1 MVSSVLAAGL
11 TTVYQQL
18 TAFAGLESFW
28 TNFDSIFGT
37 AYNIAVAQSLRSQW
51 QSGNFS
57 QLPTIEVIDDEVLGN
72 ARGAYASSTNIIYL
86 SDQFVET
93 ASPQALEA
101 VILEE
106 IGHFVDAQVNNT
118 DTAWDEGE
126 LFSAVVRGVGLSAA
140 ELSRIKTEND
150 WATLSLNGNLVPV
163 ELSSADPN
171 YPWITGNYDT
181 PGDSLNLQIVGN
193 LAYIADGNS
202 LQIIDISNPAFPT
215 FKGSYG
221 TPSYAHDV
229 KIVGNLAYIADYY
242 SGLQIIDITNP
253 ASPTLKGSY
262 SISHAFDVQI
272 VGNFAYITNS
282 SSLQIIDIS
291 NPASP
296 FFKGSYGTSDI
307 ADNVQII
314 GNLAYI
320 ANSGSGLKIVDISDL
335 EQPTFKGGYDTPGD
349 SWDLQIVSNFA
360 YIADF
365 HSLQIIDISN
375 PTSPTFKGSYDTPGT
390 AVGVEIVG
398 NLAYIADGVS
408 GLQIID
414 ISNPAKPTFKGSY
427 DTPGDALK
435 VQIVGN
441 LAYITDESLG
451 LQIIDISNL
460 PPFKGSYDTPG
471 NTQDVQIV
479 GNLAYIA
486 DGDSGLQI
494 IDISNPALPTPKG
507 SYDTPG
513 NAYDVQIVG
522 NLAYVADQSSVQII
536 DISNPTAPILK
547 GSYSSQA
554 LEVQIV
560 GNLAYVICY
569 ANYQQSG
576 LQIIDISNPAQP
588 TFKGSYNTPEGVAS
602 SLTIVGSFAYIA
614 DNSSGLKIIDISNPT
629 APTLKGSYDT
639 PGNAYDVQIVGNLA
653 YVADLYSLQIIDISN
668 PAQPTLKG
676 SYDTLDYA
684 FDVEIVGTLAYI
696 TGDFGNY
703 SGTNGISGVQII
715 DITNPVAPTF
725 KAFYGTPGRALGVE
739 VAGNNVY
746 VSSDTDGISIFG
758 AYSPGTTLSLAPTN
772 ASQIEGNSGSKTL
785 TFTVTRTGNTTATNT
800 VNWVVTGTGTNPAN
814 ATDFVGGVLP
824 SGTVTFA
831 ANSTS
836 QVISVSVNGDTTVE
850 PNETF
855 NVNLFNPNNGAA
867 LSTATAT
874 GTITNDDLP
883 SINLSPN
890 GQTVVEGLTT
900 PQNLS
905 YTVSLSGSSPQTIT
919 VQYSTAN
926 GTALAGSD
934 YTATT
939 GTLTFNPGVTS
950 QTISIP
956 ILNDSVNEANET
968 FTVKLTSPTNAIL
981 GGTATVTTT
990 ITDTLSASTTTTL
1003 PANVENLTLTGS
1015 SVINGTG
1022 NAGNNILTGNTAN
1035 NTLNGGDG
1043 NDTLNGGTGND
1054 TLIGGLGNDVYQV
1067 DSTTD
1072 VITENAN
1079 EGTDTIQSS
1088 VTFSL
1093 ATFPNI
1099 ENLTLTGSSV
1109 IDGTGNTANNSLT
1122 GNTANN
1128 TLNGGD
1134 GNDTLNGGAGNDTLN
1149 GGNGN
1154 DFAYY
1159 YSSTGS
1165 VTVNLATG
1173 IASDGLG
1180 GTDTLSQIENV
1191 QGSNTAGDNLTGN
1204 TGNNVLYGYGGNDIL
1219 NGGDGN
1225 DTLNGGTGNDTLI
1238 GGLGNDVYQ
1247 VDSTTDVITE
1257 NSGQGT
1263 DTIQSSVTY
1272 TIASLA
1278 NIENLTLTGSSVID
1292 GTGNTV
1298 NNSLTGNTAN
1308 NTLNGG
1314 DGNDTLNG
1322 GAGNDSLIGG
1332 NGNDFAYYY
1341 SSTGSVTVNLATG
1354 TASDGLGGTDTL
1366 SQIENIQGSNTASDN
1381 LTGNT
1386 GVNILYGY
1394 GGADILTGGGGNDL
1408 LYVGSDTVKDTVNYT
1423 SGDGID
1429 TVYNFVRGVGGDIL
1443 KFTSITAIDVQVSG
1457 SNTLFK
1463 VGDGISGNTGFG
1475 SGTLLL
1481 TTSATTGFTATDI
1494 GVNLFNVTNSVG
1506 FFFS

>member
-37 AYNIAVAQSLRSQW
+37 QYNIAVAQSLRSQW

-57 QLPTIEVIDDEVLGN
+57 QLPTIEVIDDEILGN

-93 ASPQALEA
+93 ASSQQLEA
-101 VILEE
+101 VLIEE
-106 IGHFVDAQVNNT
+106 IGHFVDAQVNVT
-118 DTAWDEGE
+118 DTAGDEGE
-126 LFSAVVRGVGLSAA
+126 LFSAVVRGVSLNGS
-140 ELSRIKTEND
+140 ELARIKTED
-150 WATLSLNGNLVPV
+150 DRATLSLNGNLVPV

-181 PGDSLNLQIVGN
+181 PGDAYGVKIVGN
-193 LAYIADGNS
+193 LAYIGDGNS

-215 FKGSYG
+215 FKGSYDTAASG
-221 TPSYAHDV
+221 YSPTYNLQ
-229 KIVGNLAYIADYY
+229 IVGNLAYVIA
-242 SGLQIIDITNP
+242 SGLE
-253 ASPTLKGSY
+253 
-262 SISHAFDVQI
+262 
-272 VGNFAYITNS
+272 
-282 SSLQIIDIS
+282 IIDIS

-296 FFKGSYGTSDI
+296 TFKGSYNDAYAFDVKIVSNLAYVTTASGLEIIDISNPVSPTFIGSFATNHNGGTPYDVEI
-307 ADNVQII
+307 V
-314 GNLAYI
+314 GNLAYLTDHS
-320 ANSGSGLKIVDISDL
+320 AGLKIVDISDPA
-335 EQPTFKGGYDTPGD
+335 QPTFKGSYDTPGD
-349 SWDLQIVSNFA
+349 SWDLQIVGNFA

-390 AVGVEIVG
+390 AVGVQIVG
-398 NLAYIADGVS
+398 NLAYVADGDS

-513 NAYDVQIVG
+513 YAYDVQIVG

-602 SLTIVGSFAYIA
+602 GVKIVGNLAYLA
-614 DNSSGLKIIDISNPT
+614 DNSSGLKIIDISNP
-629 APTLKGSYDT
+629 ASSTLKGSYDT
-639 PGNAYDVQIVGNLA
+639 PGNAYDVEIVGNLA
-653 YVADLYSLQIIDISN
+653 YVADQSSVQIIDISN

-684 FDVEIVGTLAYI
+684 FDLEIVGSLAYI
-696 TGDFGNY
+696 TGDFGNNT
-703 SGTNGISGVQII
+703 SSRGTSGVQII
-715 DITNPVAPTF
+715 DITNSAAPTF
-725 KAFYGTPGRALGVE
+725 KAFYGTPGKALGVE

-746 VSSDTDGISIFG
+746 VASDTDGISIFG
-758 AYSPGTTLSLAPTN
+758 AYSTGATLSLAPTN
-772 ASQIEGNSGSKTL
+772 ANQTEGNSGSKAF

-814 ATDFVGGVLP
+814 AADFVGGVLP

-890 GQTVVEGLTT
+890 GQTVVEGLTN

-905 YTVSLSGSSPQTIT
+905 YTVSLSSSSTQTIN

-956 ILNDSVNEANET
+956 ILNDAINEANET
-968 FTVKLTSPTNAIL
+968 FTLKLTSPTNAIL

-1003 PANVENLTLTGS
+1003 AANVENLTLTGS

-1022 NAGNNILTGNTAN
+1022 NTGNNVLTGN
-1035 NTLNGGDG
+1035 
-1043 NDTLNGGTGND
+1043 
-1054 TLIGGLGNDVYQV
+1054 
-1067 DSTTD
+1067 S
-1072 VITENAN
+1072 
-1079 EGTDTIQSS
+1079 
-1088 VTFSL
+1088 
-1093 ATFPNI
+1093 
-1099 ENLTLTGSSV
+1099 
-1109 IDGTGNTANNSLT
+1109 
-1122 GNTANN
+1122 ANN

-1341 SSTGSVTVNLATG
+1341 SSTASVTVNLTTG

-1366 SQIENIQGSNTASDN
+1366 SFIENVQGSNTASDN

-1386 GVNILYGY
+1386 GVNVLYGY

-1408 LYVGSDTVKDTVNYT
+1408 LYLGSDTVKDTVNYT
-1423 SGDGID
+1423 SGDGTD
-1429 TVYNFVRGVGGDIL
+1429 TVYNFVRGASGDLL
-1443 KFTSITAIDVQVSG
+1443 KFTGITAIDVQVSG

-1494 GVNLFNVTNSVG
+1494 GVNLFNVTNSAG

>member
-37 AYNIAVAQSLRSQW
+37 EYKLAVAQSLRSQW
-51 QSGNFS
+51 QNGNFS
-57 QLPTIEVIDDEVLGN
+57 QLPTIEVIDDQILGN
-72 ARGAYASSTNIIYL
+72 ARGAYASSTNVIYL

-93 ASPQALEA
+93 ASSQQLEA

-118 DTAWDEGE
+118 DTAGDEGE
-126 LFSAVVRGVGLSAA
+126 LFSALVRGVSLSAA

-163 ELSSADPN
+163 ELSTTYPN
-171 YPWITGNYDT
+171 YPWIKGSYDT
-181 PGDSLNLQIVGN
+181 PGNAWDVQIVGN
-193 LAYIADGNS
+193 LAYIADEN
-202 LQIIDISNPAFPT
+202 
-215 FKGSYG
+215 
-221 TPSYAHDV
+221 
-229 KIVGNLAYIADYY
+229 
-242 SGLQIIDITNP
+242 
-253 ASPTLKGSY
+253 
-262 SISHAFDVQI
+262 
-272 VGNFAYITNS
+272 
-282 SSLQIIDIS
+282 SLQIIDIS

-296 FFKGSYGTSDI
+296 FFKGSYNIPFSGFPSGTIDVEI
-307 ADNVQII
+307 V

-320 ANSGSGLKIVDISDL
+320 PSGG
-335 EQPTFKGGYDTPGD
+335 
-349 SWDLQIVSNFA
+349 
-360 YIADF
+360 
-365 HSLQIIDISN
+365 SLQIIDISN
-375 PTSPTFKGSYDTPGT
+375 PASPTFKGSYN
-390 AVGVEIVG
+390 ASYVSGVQVVG
-398 NLAYIADGVS
+398 NLAYFVSKLSYYSS

-414 ISNPAKPTFKGSY
+414 ISNPASPTLKGSY
-427 DTPGDALK
+427 TTSWYSTP
-435 VQIVGN
+435 
-441 LAYITDESLG
+441 Y
-451 LQIIDISNL
+451 
-460 PPFKGSYDTPG
+460 
-471 NTQDVQIV
+471 DVQIV
-479 GNLAYIA
+479 GNLAYIS
-486 DGDSGLQI
+486 DG
-494 IDISNPALPTPKG
+494 
-507 SYDTPG
+507 
-513 NAYDVQIVG
+513 
-522 NLAYVADQSSVQII
+522 
-536 DISNPTAPILK
+536 
-547 GSYSSQA
+547 
-554 LEVQIV
+554 
-560 GNLAYVICY
+560 
-569 ANYQQSG
+569 QSG

-588 TFKGSYNTPEGVAS
+588 TFKGSYKTPGNALNVEV
-602 SLTIVGSFAYIA
+602 VGNFAYVA
-614 DNSSGLKIIDISNPT
+614 DQTSLQIIDISNPASPT
-629 APTLKGSYDT
+629 FKGSYDTPGAGAAQDIKIVGNLAYIADGVSGLQIVDISNPAKPTFKGSYYTPNALGVKIVGNLAYIAASDSGLQIIDISNPPPFKGSYDTPGGALEVQIVGNLAYISDGQSGLQIIDISNPAKPILKGSYDTPGYASDVQIVGNLAYISDGQSGLQIIDISNPASPTLKGSYSTLYGSYDVEIVGSLAYIADSDSGLQIIDISNPASPSFKGSYDTPGYAINVKIVGNFAYVADNDLGLQIIDISNPSSPTLKGSYDT
-639 PGNAYDVQIVGNLA
+639 PGSVQDIEIVGNLA
-653 YVADLYSLQIIDISN
+653 YIAD
-668 PAQPTLKG
+668 
-676 SYDTLDYA
+676 
-684 FDVEIVGTLAYI
+684 
-696 TGDFGNY
+696 GD
-703 SGTNGISGVQII
+703 SQVQII
-715 DITNPVAPTF
+715 DITNTAAPTF
-725 KAFYGTPGRALGVE
+725 KAFYGTLGSAALGVE

-746 VSSDTDGISIFG
+746 VTSGTDRISIFE
-758 AYSPGTTLSLAPTN
+758 AYSNGATLSLAPTN
-772 ASQIEGNSGSKTL
+772 ASQTEGNSGSKAF

-800 VNWVVTGTGTNPAN
+800 VNWVVTGTGANPAN

-836 QVISVSVNGDTTVE
+836 QIISVSVNGDTTFE

-855 NVNLFNPNNGAA
+855 TVNLYNPNNGAA

-905 YTVSLSGSSPQTIT
+905 YTVSLSSSSPQTIT

-968 FTVKLTSPTNAIL
+968 FTLKLTSPSNANL

-1003 PANVENLTLTGS
+1003 AANVENLTLTGS

-1022 NAGNNILTGNTAN
+1022 NTGNNVLTGN
-1035 NTLNGGDG
+1035 
-1043 NDTLNGGTGND
+1043 
-1054 TLIGGLGNDVYQV
+1054 
-1067 DSTTD
+1067 S
-1072 VITENAN
+1072 
-1079 EGTDTIQSS
+1079 
-1088 VTFSL
+1088 
-1093 ATFPNI
+1093 
-1099 ENLTLTGSSV
+1099 
-1109 IDGTGNTANNSLT
+1109 
-1122 GNTANN
+1122 ANN

-1149 GGNGN
+1149 SGNGN

-1272 TIASLA
+1272 MIASLA

-1341 SSTGSVTVNLATG
+1341 SSTASVTVNLTTG

-1366 SQIENIQGSNTASDN
+1366 SFIENVQGSNTASDN

-1386 GVNILYGY
+1386 GVNVLYGY

-1408 LYVGSDTVKDTVNYT
+1408 LYLGSDTVKDTVNYT
-1423 SGDGID
+1423 SGDGTD
-1429 TVYNFVRGVGGDIL
+1429 TVYNFVRGASGDLL
-1443 KFTSITAIDVQVSG
+1443 KFTGITAIDVQVSG

-1463 VGDGISGNTGFG
+1463 VGDGISGNSGFG
-1475 SGTLLL
+1475 TGTLLL

-1494 GVNLFNVTNSVG
+1494 GVNLFNVTNSAG